1 MTKLQ
6 QNMTA
11 LLVALSLGT
20 TPLWAQ
26 ETSVPENSQTT
37 QEASAVTQEETENA
51 NQPVAKVEPQEEATL
66 PEETQEQEQ
75 VQRPPRKELDI
86 HTPEHIHIQKYLD
99 DYQKPF
105 GIRWLTSV
113 LESGAPYRMY
123 ARQQL
128 ALNNMPASLEYL
140 PVVESEYKVTAKSK
154 SGALGIWRFMEHSIY
169 PF

>member
-51 NQPVAKVEPQEEATL
+51 NQPAAEVDPQEEATL

-75 VQRPPRKELDI
+75 VQRPPRKELDS
-86 HTPEHIHIQKYLD
+86 HP
-99 DYQKPF
+99 
-105 GIRWLTSV
+105 
-113 LESGAPYRMY
+113 GAYPH
-123 ARQQL
+123 
-128 ALNNMPASLEYL
+128 
-140 PVVESEYKVTAKSK
+140 SE
-154 SGALGIWRFMEHSIY
+154 IPR
-169 PF
+169 

>member
-51 NQPVAKVEPQEEATL
+51 NQPARNVVAIINSSFKINKFFFIFIVNKFPCL
-66 PEETQEQEQ
+66 
-75 VQRPPRKELDI
+75 
-86 HTPEHIHIQKYLD
+86 
-99 DYQKPF
+99 
-105 GIRWLTSV
+105 
-113 LESGAPYRMY
+113 
-123 ARQQL
+123 
-128 ALNNMPASLEYL
+128 
-140 PVVESEYKVTAKSK
+140 
-154 SGALGIWRFMEHSIY
+154 
-169 PF
+169 